1 MIQIINK
8 IKVHLKEHNNEIYVL
23 VSDDL
28 SLSTDLIEES
38 IYDSMGFME
47 LLAFLIDEF
56 DKEIN
61 FDNIDADQITKISY
75 LEKIFYE

>member
-8 IKVHLKEHNNEIYVL
+8 IKVHLKEHNNEIYEL
-23 VSDDL
+23 FYDDL

-47 LLAFLIDEF
+47 LLAFLMDEF

-61 FDNIDADQITKISY
+61 FDSIDADQITKISY
-75 LEKIFYE
+75 LEKIFHE

>member
-1 MIQIINK
+1 M
-8 IKVHLKEHNNEIYVL
+8 KEHNNEIYVL

-47 LLAFLIDEF
+47 LLAFLMDEF